1 MRALMAMGLAVLWF
15 GVSAAQDKVQLS
27 MNLMVGG
34 AASRIVTGKLK
45 GEWASPEPI
54 PVEIE
59 LRSSTYIVVANLTGE
74 GDAVIQIQPQGL
86 QVKGKI
92 GETPMEWTITPSG
105 DVIADW
111 QGVKFDSSK
120 LPDEVRSKWRKAF
133 TSSIELVITQQGRI
147 KSVKMPEF
155 PKDLPR
161 WSEVP
166 FVPRGVHQI
175 VTGLI
180 QTLWLP
186 MLPKEPVKVGSQ
198 WQFELPLTMLDID
211 RTLTLPFNCSLTK
224 LTWDEA
230 VISVQAEHKGEI
242 ALPLKRLHP
251 SDPKITIQKGQ
262 LGFKGEITFLVNMG
276 VPQKAKWSQ
285 KGEISGTAEVEGMP
299 LVAFTFRFDAELDD
313 QLVF

>member
-1 MRALMAMGLAVLWF
+1 MRALMAMWLAVLWF

-59 LRSSTYIVVANLTGE
+59 LRSSTYIVVANLTGD

-120 LPDEVRSKWRKAF
+120 LPTKFVLNGGKPSPLPLSWSSHSKV
-133 TSSIELVITQQGRI
+133 TSSPSRCL
-147 KSVKMPEF
+147 SF
-155 PKDLPR
+155 PKTCPDGRKCHLC
-161 WSEVP
+161 
-166 FVPRGVHQI
+166 RG
-175 VTGLI
+175 
-180 QTLWLP
+180 
-186 MLPKEPVKVGSQ
+186 
-198 WQFELPLTMLDID
+198 
-211 RTLTLPFNCSLTK
+211 
-224 LTWDEA
+224 
-230 VISVQAEHKGEI
+230 
-242 ALPLKRLHP
+242 
-251 SDPKITIQKGQ
+251 
-262 LGFKGEITFLVNMG
+262 
-276 VPQKAKWSQ
+276 
-285 KGEISGTAEVEGMP
+285 
-299 LVAFTFRFDAELDD
+299 
-313 QLVF
+313 